1 MLPKTQN
8 RLPRKNM
15 KFYQW
20 FRSFFLYSVTTQNNE
35 RITKMDK
42 NFKLKR
48 FHKFDALIHNIENLG
63 PNLKHDMHYGPFK

>member
-1 MLPKTQN
+1 MLLKTQN
-8 RLPRKNM
+8 RLPRKNL

-20 FRSFFLYSVTTQNNE
+20 FPFFLYSVTTQYNE

-48 FHKFDALIHNIENLG
+48 FHEFDALIHNIENLG
-63 PNLKHDMHYGPFK
+63 PNLKHDIYCGPFK